1 MRLGIQALGAV
12 TGHAAIVELLER
24 WEPPREDPEFQP
36 LPTPS
41 TEEAL
46 AAVLDQS
53 APRKRVTPRPLG
65 RQ

>member
-1 MRLGIQALGAV
+1 M
-12 TGHAAIVELLER
+12 ELLER